1 MEFVPSL
8 WQYQT
13 GKFLKMQEASDL
25 KIKLLFYSRS
35 STQYSWKQT
44 FLHDTVWNS
53 HKLEQIFVF
62 VKSYSIKISHSL
74 RGTDT
79 KTINSTEQTKVSWIF
94 YGRPYHLHP
103 PFKCAFAFSSEKVGM
118 AFKSQLEDKI
128 LIYSIWLVG

>member
-62 VKSYSIKISHSL
+62 VKSYSIKISHPL

-103 PFKCAFAFSSEKVGM
+103 PVLS
-118 AFKSQLEDKI
+118 DKKLIHYLIVLKIHSTI
-128 LIYSIWLVG
+128 LLIFTSKN